1 MPAAPE
7 RMAAVYTKEKFSILL
22 VDDDP
27 TVIRIFSRILNDYT
41 PLRFAT
47 SGHVALKLA
56 REVPPDLVM
65 LDVEMPDLSGFDT
78 CKAFKSDAKL
88 AAVPI
93 IFITSHESLQLETVG
108 LQLGGADFI
117 SKPPHASLVL
127 ARVRTYQ
134 QLKALSDTVRS
145 AVTMDFLTGTTTRR
159 QLEKSLTQEWLRSHR
174 SHAPLSLLLAD
185 IDAFTA
191 LNDELGEEAGDE
203 CLRRVAEALRS
214 VVQRPNDVL
223 ARHGGGKFAILLPE
237 TSSEGA
243 IAVAERSLK
252 AIDGLPPIDR
262 GGTRRIT
269 LSVGGVTNV
278 AALGFTQGP
287 LTWGNPADLIV
298 AVEHAVRSAKAAG
311 GHRAEFV
318 DLTHFS
324 TPEQSRALE
333 H

>member
-1 MPAAPE
+1 
-7 RMAAVYTKEKFSILL
+7 MAAVYTKEKFSILL

-56 REVPPDLVM
+56 RETPPDLVM
-65 LDVEMPDLSGFDT
+65 LDVEMPEWSGFDT

-108 LQLGGADFI
+108 LQLGAADFI

-134 QLKALSDTVRS
+134 QLKSLSDTVRS
-145 AVTMDFLTGTTTRR
+145 AVTMDFLTGTMTRR
-159 QLEKSLTQEWLRSHR
+159 QMEKTLAQEWLRSQR

-185 IDAFTA
+185 IDDFTA
-191 LNDELGEEAGDE
+191 FNVDYGEEMGDV
-203 CLRRVAEALRS
+203 CLRAVAEELRG
-214 VVQRPNDVL
+214 VAQRPTDLV
-223 ARHGGGKFAILLPE
+223 ARHGGGKFALLLPE
-237 TSSEGA
+237 TSNEGA
-243 IAVAERSLK
+243 ITIAERVMQ
-252 AIDGLPPIDR
+252 AIDLLPALHPEQ
-262 GGTRRIT
+262 GRRIT
-269 LSVGGVTNV
+269 VSMGGVTNV
-278 AALGFTQGP
+278 AALGFSQGP
-287 LTWGNPADLIV
+287 LACGVPGDLI
-298 AVEHAVRSAKAAG
+298 AAAEHAVRCAKKAG

-318 DLTHFS
+318 DIADFTRSDPPHG
-324 TPEQSRALE
+324 LE